1 MTLTKVER
9 IFFEEKLNEIHD
21 NVMAILQAKEHSDQ
35 VDYRN
40 KAVRGLEKLSEAV
53 KE

>member
-1 MTLTKVER
+1 LTLTKVER
-9 IFFEEKLNEIHD
+9 IFFDEKLSKIYD
-21 NVMAILQAKEHSDQ
+21 DVMAILQAKEHSDQ

-40 KAVRGLEKLSEAV
+40 KAVHGVEKLLEAI